1 MTNENKQSKKNKI
14 IKEEAKEIKSPN
26 WIDKDKFKGI
36 LAITDSNEL
45 NYKNEIGEFKYIDI
59 KDLVNN
65 VRNNTISE
73 IDARKDLNTLDKIK
87 NAEIIK
93 YKKCTPGHKEL
104 LNSLDNLLDMILT
117 DITLESESQE
127 NENEKVEI
135 KKEEHEDYENEY
147 EDDDETMSQNEI
159 KEKKDYLDK
168 IIDKSKPFKDQ
179 IKSFKKVENLKGY
192 WRFKKFG
199 DKKLK
204 FKLKVAHLSKIIDEK
219 LFEQIFGHTFIKLAN
234 KLINTKNKE

>member
-1 MTNENKQSKKNKI
+1 M
-14 IKEEAKEIKSPN
+14 
-26 WIDKDKFKGI
+26 
-36 LAITDSNEL
+36 
-45 NYKNEIGEFKYIDI
+45 
-59 KDLVNN
+59 VNN

-234 KLINTKNKE
+234 KLINTTNKEENQIIVKIINENKEKLYEMDPFYNFVIQPSDWRINLIDAIGLILDFNKTI

>member
-14 IKEEAKEIKSPN
+14 IKEEPKEIKSPN

-104 LNSLDNLLDMILT
+104 LNSLDNLLDTILT
-117 DITLESESQE
+117 DIILESESQE
-127 NENEKVEI
+127 NENEKVES
-135 KKEEHEDYENEY
+135 KKEDDDYKNEEVENKDHENEDYEYEDYDYEY
-147 EDDDETMSQNEI
+147 EDDKTII
-159 KEKKDYLDK
+159 K
-168 IIDKSKPFKDQ
+168 
-179 IKSFKKVENLKGY
+179 
-192 WRFKKFG
+192 
-199 DKKLK
+199 
-204 FKLKVAHLSKIIDEK
+204 
-219 LFEQIFGHTFIKLAN
+219 
-234 KLINTKNKE
+234 TK